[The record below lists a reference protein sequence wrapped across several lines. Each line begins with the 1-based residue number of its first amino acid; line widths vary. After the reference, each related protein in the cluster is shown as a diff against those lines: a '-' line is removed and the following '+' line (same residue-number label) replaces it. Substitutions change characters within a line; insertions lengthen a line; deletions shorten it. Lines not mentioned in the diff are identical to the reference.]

1 VFSDD
6 QIDGYE
12 DGNAPLGFHHKNGE
26 YRKNEPQFAQDIGNG
41 VNQPKRG
48 FFRVLVSTRGNRSI
62 FFVMCVAFAIIIFVN
77 IFGKNPEECVVN
89 GIDCNITS
97 FSFEDKV
104 YVSVELKNKDD
115 GESKKNK
122 NSETKLASPKKVAA
136 KFILY
141 NTDKAES
148 AESDDEC
155 VFTGKTTYIR
165 ETFEDYDIAEVK
177 CAITSADE
185 NATITSK
192 VQAR

>member
-1 VFSDD
+1 MFGDD
-6 QIDGYE
+6 QVDGYE

-77 IFGKNPEECVVN
+77 IFAKNPDECVVN
-89 GIDCNITS
+89 EIDCNMTS

-104 YVSVELKNKDD
+104 YVSVELKNNEE
-115 GESKKNK
+115 GRSKKNK
-122 NSETKLASPKKVAA
+122 SDGAKLSSPKKVEA

-141 NTDKAES
+141 NTDKAEA
-148 AESDDEC
+148 AECVDEC
-155 VFTGKTTYIR
+155 VFTGETTYIR

-177 CAITSADE
+177 CIVTSSDDS
-185 NATITSK
+185 ATITSK